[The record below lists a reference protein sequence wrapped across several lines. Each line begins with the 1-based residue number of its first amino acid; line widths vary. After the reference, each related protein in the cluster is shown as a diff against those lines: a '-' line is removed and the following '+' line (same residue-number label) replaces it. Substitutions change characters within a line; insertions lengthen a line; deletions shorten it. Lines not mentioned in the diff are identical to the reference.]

1 MMYEYKRQVR
11 YWTHYRT
18 LRRALE
24 WTITAGAA
32 VLASYLILAR
42 W

>member
-11 YWTHYRT
+11 YWTHYRAV
-18 LRRALE
+18 RRTLE
-24 WTITAGAA
+24 WVVAAGAA
-32 VLASYLILAR
+32 ALASYLILVR